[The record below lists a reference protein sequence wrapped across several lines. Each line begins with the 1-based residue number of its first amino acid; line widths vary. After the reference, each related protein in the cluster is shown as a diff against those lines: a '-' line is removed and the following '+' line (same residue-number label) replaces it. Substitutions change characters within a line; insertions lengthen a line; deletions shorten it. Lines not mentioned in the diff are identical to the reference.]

1 MANYLDQTGL
11 SYFWQ
16 QLKTKLAA
24 KANLASPT
32 FTGTPAAPTASA
44 GTNTTQIATTA
55 FVNTAIQDQEILDEA
70 SGKLVNVQNAK
81 AGSQIKE
88 LTLLNSGGTE
98 LTGKTVAITNKNLF
112 RIDLLASSSTNK
124 GVTFT
129 KGSDGGITAS
139 GTTTG
144 TYASTT
150 CNIDKNALVP
160 GIVYALSCGNGGT
173 VYAQLA
179 ITYTDNTTQYLAAST
194 SYTVFMVPKAVQS
207 VVGSVQITNS
217 GVSVN
222 ATVYPQLEV
231 SGVATDFVN
240 NTYTTY
246 TTGALPTLPATVS
259 NVYSTD
265 DTVATIEMTY
275 VTDMTDA
282 LKKTSEKT
290 DTLAMVKVD
299 SNMGPDEA
307 NKTVYTDGTGT
318 VATRKLTE
326 GYTIVNS
333 LPTTGIDENTVYL
346 ISTNFDPS
354 SYTPITYTLSRSGST
369 ITLTGSNGSITSV
382 NGGLTTSEVEA
393 LIDTTINNV
402 LGVSY

>member
-16 QLKTKLAA
+16 KLKTLLAA

-55 FVNTAIQDQEILDEA
+55 FVKTAIDGQEILDIA
-70 SGKLVNVQNAK
+70 SGKLINVQNAK
-81 AGSQIKE
+81 AGSQIKS
-88 LTLLNSGGTE
+88 LTLLNSGGNE

-112 RIDLLASSSTNK
+112 RIDLISSSKTNK

-139 GTTTG
+139 GTTSG

-160 GIVYALSCGNGGT
+160 GTVYALSCVNGGT

-179 ITYTDNTTQYLAAST
+179 ITYTDSTTQYFAASS

-217 GVSVN
+217 GVAVN

-231 SGVATDFVN
+231 SGVATSFVN

-246 TTGALPTLPATVS
+246 TTGTLPSLPATVS

-265 DTVATIEMTY
+265 DTVATIEITY
-275 VTDMTDA
+275 VQDVPEA
-282 LKKTSEKT
+282 VKNTSEKT
-290 DTLAMVKVD
+290 ELLAQNAATKQYVD
-299 SNMGPDEA
+299 DYVGDIE
-307 NKTVYTDGTGT
+307 
-318 VATRKLTE
+318 
-326 GYTIVNS
+326 
-333 LPTTGIDENTVYL
+333 
-346 ISTNFDPS
+346 
-354 SYTPITYTLSRSGST
+354 
-369 ITLTGSNGSITSV
+369 SV
-382 NGGLTTSEVEA
+382 LEE
-393 LIDTTINNV
+393 L
-402 LGVSY
+402 L